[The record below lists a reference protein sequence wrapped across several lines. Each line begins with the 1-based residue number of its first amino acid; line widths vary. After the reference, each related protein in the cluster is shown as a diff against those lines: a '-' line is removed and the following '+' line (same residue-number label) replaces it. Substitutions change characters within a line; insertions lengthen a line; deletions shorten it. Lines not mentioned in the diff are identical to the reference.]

1 MQHNRRCPWLVS
13 VVCFAALGA
22 CSSNSVSSG
31 TPKLSTAPPSGDSS
45 TSSSVAVTTTEP
57 SELGSTFDSD
67 IVHTFA
73 IEYAAADFDD
83 MVAKL
88 NSSGSNE
95 WIEATVTIDGSVFQ
109 HAGIRLKGTLEA
121 GDTATLATP
130 EALPWYVRLDKYV
143 DNQALDGYA
152 DFVVRTSNSQTALNE
167 ALALQ
172 LLGRAGLKTQRAMSV
187 KFSVNGGAQ
196 SLRLVIE
203 GLNKAWETTNFDR
216 SALLYKAEK
225 GGDYSYRGTDP
236 AAYANAF
243 KQEAGKKSM
252 LALIGFLDFV
262 NNSTDADFAAN
273 IAARIDLQ
281 ALATYLALEDLMQN
295 YDDLDGPG
303 NNSYLSYDVTT
314 KRFTVVAWDHNFAFR
329 GADKVMN
336 KLFSADNIPPGFDPN
351 QMTPQTFDAAIKAV
365 SEKNP
370 LVTRVKKLPEFTK
383 MYDSAR
389 AELLAKLFTSGIAE
403 KDLRTWAAVLTDG
416 ASDLVDAA
424 TVTKDVDKILATFP
438 S

>member
-1 MQHNRRCPWLVS
+1 M
-13 VVCFAALGA
+13 
-22 CSSNSVSSG
+22 
-31 TPKLSTAPPSGDSS
+31 
-45 TSSSVAVTTTEP
+45 
-57 SELGSTFDSD
+57 
-67 IVHTFA
+67 HTFA

-314 KRFTVVAWDHNFAFR
+314 KRFTVVAYS
-329 GADKVMN
+329 GG
-336 KLFSADNIPPGFDPN
+336 S
-351 QMTPQTFDAAIKAV
+351 
-365 SEKNP
+365 S
-370 LVTRVKKLPEFTK
+370 
-383 MYDSAR
+383 
-389 AELLAKLFTSGIAE
+389 LAS
-403 KDLRTWAAVLTDG
+403 AVLPRLECIWREEYGDSPMPAGWERRGWDG
-416 ASDLVDAA
+416 DRFSVRRALDGLQRSALAA
-424 TVTKDVDKILATFP
+424 MV
-438 S
+438 